1 MQTVADIMTKDVVT
15 VTRDTNLRKLAG
27 IFETRRFGSLPV
39 VDEAGNLTGIVTAS
53 DLIEQGRNLHIPT
66 VISIF
71 DWVIP
76 LQGERTLER
85 ELQKMTA
92 QTVGEICSSDVVT
105 ITPTDPVSTAADVMS
120 DRKLHALPV
129 VEGRKVVGI
138 VSRIDIIRNLV
149 PK

>member
-1 MQTVADIMTKDVVT
+1 MQTVADIMTKEVVT
-15 VTRDTNLRKLAG
+15 VKNGTNLRELAG
-27 IFETRRFGSLPV
+27 IFENRRFGSLPV
-39 VDEAGNLTGIVTAS
+39 VDDAGNLTGIVTAS

-76 LQGERTLER
+76 LQGERSLER

-105 ITPTDPVSTAADVMS
+105 ISPGDPVSTAADIMS

-129 VEGRKVVGI
+129 VEGRKLVGI

-149 PK
+149 SK